1 MNWIILDIGSYRIKA
16 LRADLDGNK
25 IKIHQFVQWP
35 SKPEFFS
42 GLDFPTDQV
51 WANLGIFLNEMG
63 WLPNEGVAVSAAL
76 PSSYLETRY
85 LKFPFKSEK
94 KIEKVL
100 PLELESN
107 VPFEIEDILL
117 RHRVLKGAGVQAQ
130 KDALV
135 YTMGYKRDLIQKFE
149 AHLRNF
155 QTSIPP
161 ISAEILNL
169 LALRSALPSSS
180 GISGI
185 LWIGHRKTQLVIFQS
200 SGSIL
205 ATRTFWWGGADFVQK
220 ISRKLKVSED
230 RAEEIYHRTA
240 SFEAGPAIEIE
251 LAEALEESLGS
262 FTDELRQFLKGLEQY
277 GLETKANLTVYCG
290 GGPSQINGVTQRI
303 QERFQEEFSI
313 SFEEFP
319 TENLMRQVNGLLQ
332 LDDPMAAIPAI
343 SQLLSQ
349 TKTHRSKIPVFS
361 ESTFQF
367 QQNIRKIKTQ
377 SAALLRKVGVLILIP
392 VLYLILS
399 IFTQNQD
406 VKKIRSELQGVL
418 NQNQLKINESLS
430 SAEVLKIL
438 RAEALDYRKK
448 IDQLQE
454 DQTSPLIALTK
465 ISKALPNRIR
475 IDVKEFRATTEK
487 VYLSLETDSSAA
499 REQIIKSL
507 QTNFNNLKVGSPKA
521 CPSFKG
527 CQLIS
532 MEMGRRSN
540 D

>member
-1 MNWIILDIGSYRIKA
+1 MNWIILDLGSYRIKA

-35 SKPEFFS
+35 TKPEFFS
-42 GLDFPTDQV
+42 GLDFPTDTV
-51 WANLGIFLNEMG
+51 WGNIGVFLNEMG

-76 PSSYLETRY
+76 PASYLETRY

-100 PLELESN
+100 PLELESH
-107 VPFEIEDILL
+107 VPFEVEDILL

-169 LALRSALPSSS
+169 LALRSALPSSN

-185 LWIGHRKTQLVIFQS
+185 LWIGHRKTQLIIFQS

-205 ATRTFWWGGADFVQK
+205 ATRTFWWGGADFIQK

-290 GGPSQINGVTQRI
+290 GGPSQISGVIQRI
-303 QERFQEEFSI
+303 QERFKEEFSI
-313 SFEEFP
+313 NFQDFP
-319 TENLMRQVNGLLQ
+319 IENLMRQVNGLLQ
-332 LDDPMAAIPAI
+332 VDDPMAAIPAI

-377 SAALLRKVGVLILIP
+377 SAALLRKVGILILIP
-392 VLYLILS
+392 VAYLILS
-399 IFTQNQD
+399 IFIQNQD

-418 NQNQLKINESLS
+418 NQNQMKIDDKLS
-430 SAEVLKIL
+430 SSEVLKIL

-454 DQTSPLIALTK
+454 DQKSPLVALTE
-465 ISKALPNRIR
+465 ISKAIPSRIR
-475 IDVKEFRATTEK
+475 IDVKEFRATTDK
-487 VYLSLETDSSAA
+487 VYLTLETDSSVA
-499 REQIIKSL
+499 RDEIIKSL
-507 QTNFNNLKVGSPKA
+507 QTKFRDVKAGGSQA